1 MWKIVVP
8 VVAGLGLLS
17 LSARTAEAQGVDAH
31 GRFCCP
37 ISPQQFRGKLDLNIV
52 FTNPKPGAVSECF
65 PFRVVWQLTVA
76 GKKYELD
83 FQGNKK
89 LLEQAKKLTG
99 QKVLLHGWPAGG
111 TIRVVSLTA
120 DGPAQG
126 PSFTLKALIGL
137 DLGKARQIAQQHG
150 YKLRVIMQDGVSFPI
165 TMDYCFNRINV
176 AVVKGKVVSAS
187 IG

>member
-17 LSARTAEAQGVDAH
+17 LSAQTVEAQGVDAH

-37 ISPQQFRGKLDLNIV
+37 ISAKQFRGKLEQKIV
-52 FTNPKPGAVSECF
+52 LIIPKPGDVSECF
-65 PFRVVWQLTVA
+65 PFRVVWQLTVG
-76 GKKYELD
+76 GKTYELD

-89 LLEQAKKLTG
+89 LLEQAGKLAG

-111 TIRVVSLTA
+111 TIHVFSLAA

-137 DLGKARQIAQQHG
+137 DLAKARQLAQQHG

-176 AVVKGKVVSAS
+176 SVVKGKVVSAS